1 MNRPWM
7 PIYWAD
13 YLADTGHL
21 STLQHG
27 AYLLLI
33 AHYWRHACL
42 PNDEQML
49 ARVTR
54 MSMSDWEENRAVL
67 ASLFREN
74 WKHDRIDAELAK
86 SAEISSKRRDAALH
100 KQSKSKPIAVQ
111 KPTQSQSQ
119 SQKKDSSAAALENEF
134 EEFWRITPKRTTQNP
149 KQPAFKAYCKA
160 RKSGRTAEFLFWAG
174 KSWAS
179 EEFGKDPQYFP
190 SVRNWLGECR
200 FDSYA
205 PPDPAKEAV
214 INLDMAKRGYE
225 WRDGKWVKL
234 EAAE

>member
-1 MNRPWM
+1 M
-7 PIYWAD
+7 PMYWAD

-33 AHYWRHACL
+33 AHYWRHTCL

-54 MSMSDWEENRAVL
+54 MSPSEWSENRDVL
-67 ASLFREN
+67 ASLFGDG
-74 WKHDRIDAELAK
+74 WTHSRIDAELAK

-100 KQSKSKPIAVQ
+100 KQIKSKAFAEQ
-111 KPTQSQSQ
+111 KSAQSQSQ
-119 SQKKDSSAAALENEF
+119 SHKENKDSRATALENEF
-134 EEFWRITPKRTTQNP
+134 EEFWKITPQRTTQNP
-149 KQPAFKAYCKA
+149 KHPALKAYCKA
-160 RKSGRTAEFLFWAG
+160 RKSGRSADFLLSAG

-179 EEFGKDPQYFP
+179 EEAGKDPQYFP

-200 FDSYA
+200 YDSYV

-225 WRDGKWVKL
+225 WRDDKWIKM
-234 EAAE
+234 ESQA